1 MMSTNRLFSL
11 GWLPVSAAVAVLLTG
26 CTTQEV
32 NTPTPV
38 GVSEQ
43 GVGMLLTASPEFLP
57 RDGSSM
63 SIITVRIFDE
73 NGKPVPG
80 YGIHLDA
87 TAGTLSATEVPTGND
102 GSAQITFIAPGLNVN
117 VSTVRVSATPI
128 ARTNLQNANPRYVD
142 ILVTG
147 PSIPS
152 PAFTFEPVDA
162 AVGDIVSFD
171 ASSTRLGTATC
182 GNNCTYSWDFGDGSS
197 ATGVGASHTFGSA
210 GVFNVTL
217 TATSLAGGTS
227 ASATRAVR
235 IAIPA
240 PPEALLSTNP
250 SSPTAG
256 QTIIFSSSSVVPPG
270 VSIVRHVWELDNGSP
285 AVDTGS
291 TSSYTLTGGYPATT
305 THSVTLTITD
315 NYGRTSR
322 SEPRTIDIP

>member
-1 MMSTNRLFSL
+1 MITTNRLYVR
-11 GWLPVSAAVAVLLTG
+11 GRLPLVAAIAVLFSG
-26 CTTQEV
+26 CTVQEV

-38 GVSEQ
+38 GISEQ
-43 GVGMLLTASPEFLP
+43 GVGMSLTASPEFLP

-63 SIITVRIFDE
+63 SVITVKVFDE
-73 NGKPVPG
+73 NGKPVQG
-80 YGIHLDA
+80 FRVHLDA
-87 TAGTLSATEVPTGND
+87 TAGTLSATELPTGND

-117 VSTVRVSATPI
+117 VSTVRISARPI
-128 ARTNLQNANPRYVD
+128 SSSSLQNANPRFVD

-171 ASSTRLGTATC
+171 ASATRLGTATC

-235 IAIPA
+235 IAIPD
-240 PPEALLSTNP
+240 PPEAVLSINP

-305 THSVTLTITD
+305 THSVTLAITD